1 MSFCSKTKFAMD
13 TKNISL
19 RESVYNYAAQK
30 FSAYPEYLWR
40 RFPRY
45 AVLRRSS
52 NRKWFA
58 IIMDIPK
65 CRLGFSDSAEHMD
78 IMNVKVRKELLG
90 FHLSQKG
97 ILPGYHS
104 SRGNW
109 ISVVLDGTVDFKQ
122 ICDLLDASYD
132 NVGSRSKSSARTYVK
147 EWIVPAN
154 LRYYD
159 LTTAFDKSDEIIW
172 KQGRGIIAGDYVY
185 LYAGAPVSAILYR
198 CQVVETDIP
207 YSFKKENLS
216 INQVMKL
223 KLLKK
228 YKPDDF
234 TFSLI
239 RSEYGVG
246 AVRGARGVPHRLSAA
261 LNSENDSLQQ

>member
-1 MSFCSKTKFAMD
+1 MVKLKFVMD
-13 TKNISL
+13 PKIIPL

-30 FSAYPEYLWR
+30 FSVYPEYLWR
-40 RFPRY
+40 RFPGY

-65 CRLGFSDSAEHMD
+65 CRLGFSDSTERID
-78 IMNVKVRKELLG
+78 IMNVKVRKDMLG
-90 FHLSQKG
+90 SLLSQRG
-97 ILPGYHS
+97 FLPGYHS

-109 ISVVLDGTVDFKQ
+109 ISVVLDGTVEFKQ
-122 ICDLLDASYD
+122 ICTLLDASYD
-132 NVGSRSKSSARTYVK
+132 NVGSKSKGSVRTYIK

-159 LTTAFDKSDEIIW
+159 LTTAFDMSDEITW
-172 KQGRGIIAGDYVY
+172 KQGRGILVGDYVY

-198 CQVVETDIP
+198 CQVTATELP

-228 YKPDDF
+228 YEPDEF

-239 RSEYGVG
+239 RSEYGVS
-246 AVRGARGVPHRLSAA
+246 AVRGPRGVPHRLSVA
-261 LNSENDSLQQ
+261 LNPDSEER